1 MKDTLVLKNIFCLQT
16 SFDKEAYKGADM
28 LIVGNKVAKI
38 APNGGLVAEEDVRV
52 IDCSHHVVI
61 PGLVNTHHHFYQT
74 LTRNH
79 PAVQNAKLFD
89 WLKFLYDVWKYVDD
103 EAVYYSSMLA
113 MAELMKTGCTLT
125 TDHHYLYPRSFK
137 GDLMGLQF
145 KAADQLG
152 MRFSPTRG
160 SMSLSKKDGGLPP
173 DSVVQTL
180 EEILNDSERCIKT
193 YHDPA
198 PDAMHKIALAPCS
211 PFSVT
216 KALMTE
222 TAALARKYG
231 VRLHTHLCETAD
243 EADFCQEMYGTT
255 PVSLM
260 QECNLIGDDVF
271 YAHGIHFNDEELKIL
286 RDTGSHIAHCPSSNM
301 RLGSGICRVKE
312 MLEMGIN
319 VGIAVDGSASN
330 DSSDMLAEVRQ
341 ALLLQRVRYG
351 SDGLTANQAF
361 TMATENGAKMLNFA
375 SVGRL
380 DEGWAADMAI
390 FDVSTIPYAGSQSD
404 PVASLIFCGSNHNT
418 DYTIINGKVVVDQ
431 GQLVGYDEKE
441 LADKANAISVK
452 LMDKAARK
460 EAL

>member
-1 MKDTLVLKNIFCLQT
+1 MDSSILLKDIFCLQP
-16 SFDKEAYKGADM
+16 SFDGPQYKGADL
-28 LIVGNKVAKI
+28 LIKGNKVAKI
-38 APNGGLVAEEDVRV
+38 APSGGLVAEEGVRV
-52 IDCSHHVVI
+52 IDCSKHVVI

-113 MAELMKTGCTLT
+113 MAELMKTGCTCT
-125 TDHHYLYPRSFK
+125 TDHHYLYPRNFN

-180 EEILNDSERCIKT
+180 EEILSDSERCIQT

-216 KALMTE
+216 KELMSE

-231 VRLHTHLCETAD
+231 VRLHTHLCETFD
-243 EADFCQEMYGTT
+243 EADFCVEMYGMR
-255 PVSLM
+255 PVQLM
-260 QECNLIGDDVF
+260 QECNLIGSDVF

-286 RDTGSHIAHCPSSNM
+286 KDTGTHIAHCPSSNM
-301 RLGSGICRVKE
+301 RLGSGICRAKE
-312 MLEMGIN
+312 MLAMGIN

-330 DSSDMLAEVRQ
+330 DSSDMLNEVRQ

-351 SDGLTANQAF
+351 ADALTANEAF
-361 TMATENGAKMLNFA
+361 TMGTINGAKMLNFGN
-375 SVGRL
+375 VGKL
-380 DEGWAADMAI
+380 EEGWAADMAI

-404 PVASLIFCGSNHNT
+404 PVASLLFCGTNHNT
-418 DYTIINGKVVVDQ
+418 DYTIINGKVVVDA
-431 GQLVGYDEKE
+431 GQLVGFDEQE
-441 LADKANAISVK
+441 LADKANAISRK
-452 LMDKAARK
+452 LMDKAAK
-460 EAL
+460 QEAV